1 MKNIVHILTIVL
13 LSLSLVGCLPRGE
26 TKTLDTV
33 FSDAQSNFKRTN
45 PELVPAAARALL
57 DKTEQ
62 NVIKLTSSTNPSSVT
77 ADIATTIRALIPYAG
92 YTSRA
97 SFAEVASQLEEAST
111 NKAFDAAA
119 AKLIATRIYSMLS
132 IEVSTTHFGVDP
144 V

>member
-1 MKNIVHILTIVL
+1 MKKIVRL
-13 LSLSLVGCLPRGE
+13 LAITLIALSVVGCLPRGE
-26 TKTLDTV
+26 TKTLDAV

-45 PELVPAAARALL
+45 PELVPAAAKSLL

-62 NVIKLTSSTNPSSVT
+62 SIVKLTSSANPSSVT

-97 SFAEVASQLEEAST
+97 SFAEIASQLEEAST
-111 NKAFDAAA
+111 NKAFDTAA

-132 IEVSTTHFGVDP
+132 IEISTTHFGVSP
-144 V
+144 L